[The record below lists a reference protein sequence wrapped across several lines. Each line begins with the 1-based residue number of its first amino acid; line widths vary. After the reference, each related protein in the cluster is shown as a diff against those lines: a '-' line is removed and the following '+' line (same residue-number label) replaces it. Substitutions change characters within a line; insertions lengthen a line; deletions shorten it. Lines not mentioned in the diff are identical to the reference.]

1 MRSSGAGAKARA
13 AAVSGWARLHDV
25 FISYSTTDK
34 QVADAACASLEAQGV
49 RCWIAPRDILGGDDF
64 ADAVVAAI
72 SQARVFVLIFSSHS
86 NASEH
91 VRREVQAAFHR
102 GAVVVPLRIE
112 DIEPSGALEYYLSGR
127 HWLDAMT
134 PPLEAQLKRLADNVK
149 AVLSATPASERSL
162 EQDRGASSLPRLRS
176 TSVDAGWR
184 RWALWVGGPLGALA
198 LGAMLYLVAQRLSTP
213 VVDPLRRQTCESYL
227 NQSAAMQAR
236 SAKVALEDNSARAGA
251 ILALLQSGRT
261 GQSIY
266 YVALSTPA
274 TPVGDYAAVS
284 HFWEDFSECVSEKTL
299 DFERV
304 SNVVSFPD
312 DFWNSTRNLRL
323 LFGANWHGLGKG
335 IPDFMSQ
342 FRNLCQAYKNG
353 RASDPQAVALDCTQ

>member
-1 MRSSGAGAKARA
+1 M
-13 AAVSGWARLHDV
+13 HDV

-34 QVADAACASLEAQGV
+34 QVAYAACATLEAHGV
-49 RCWIAPRDILGGDDF
+49 RCWIAPRDILGGEDF

-86 NASEH
+86 NASDH
-91 VRREVQAAFHR
+91 VRREVQAAFHK

-134 PPLEAQLKRLADNVK
+134 PPLEAQLKRLADNVT
-149 AVLSATPASERSL
+149 AVLGAAPGAGVALEEDGERGGQARRRFPATAS
-162 EQDRGASSLPRLRS
+162 
-176 TSVDAGWR
+176 DAGWR
-184 RWALWVGGPLGALA
+184 RWALLVGGPLAALA
-198 LGAMLYLVAQRLSTP
+198 LGAIMFVVAQKLSAP
-213 VVDPLRRQTCESYL
+213 AVDSQRRQTCETYFD
-227 NQSAAMQAR
+227 QSAAIQSR
-236 SAKVALEDNSARAGA
+236 SAKLALEDNSARASA
-251 ILALLQSGRT
+251 ILAMLQSGRT

-266 YVALSTPA
+266 YVALSTPG

-284 HFWEDFSECVSEKTL
+284 HFWEEFSACVAERAL
-299 DFERV
+299 DFNKV
-304 SNVVSFPD
+304 SNVMSFPD

-335 IPDFMSQ
+335 TPDFMSQ
-342 FRNLCQAYKNG
+342 FRSLCLDYKKA
-353 RASDPQAVALDCTQ
+353 RAASAQVALDCTQ